1 MIDMKRFLLL
11 PFVSVLLLAGCAGS
25 KNAASVSGNET
36 EFDGYTHQPQES
48 NTTSISTIENGK
60 RNKRNYETIYDML
73 IGEVAGV
80 RVDMTG
86 NNSANIYI
94 RGKNSISGS
103 SQPLFIVDGSEVSD
117 ISYLNPN
124 DVDRIDV
131 LKDASAA
138 IYGVRGANGVIV
150 ITTKRGR

>member
-11 PFVSVLLLAGCAGS
+11 PFVSVLLLAGCAAS
-25 KNAASVSGNET
+25 KNAASGSGNET
-36 EFDGYTHQPQES
+36 VFDGYTHQPKES

>member
-36 EFDGYTHQPQES
+36 VFDGYTHQPKES

-94 RGKNSISGS
+94 RGKNSISGIASVTS
-103 SQPLFIVDGSEVSD
+103 SFMYLLAAYCSPVRFRAILSFLFIIMMSEVS
-117 ISYLNPN
+117 L
-124 DVDRIDV
+124 
-131 LKDASAA
+131 LLWL
-138 IYGVRGANGVIV
+138 
-150 ITTKRGR
+150 

>member
-1 MIDMKRFLLL
+1 MKRLLTL
-11 PFVSVLLLAGCAGS
+11 PIVLVLVLAGCSSAR
-25 KNAASVSGNET
+25 NAASNTGNET
-36 EFDGYTHQPQES
+36 VYDGYTHVSKES
-48 NTTSISTIENGK
+48 NAHSISTVKKSKHEN
-60 RNKRNYETIYDML
+60 RNYETIYDML

-86 NNSANIYI
+86 TNSANVYI
-94 RGKNSISGS
+94 RGKNSMNGS
-103 SQPLFIVDGSEVSD
+103 SQPLFIVDGTEVAD

-131 LKDASAA
+131 LKDSSAA

-150 ITTKRGR
+150 ISTKHGK

>member
-1 MIDMKRFLLL
+1 
-11 PFVSVLLLAGCAGS
+11 
-25 KNAASVSGNET
+25 
-36 EFDGYTHQPQES
+36 
-48 NTTSISTIENGK
+48 
-60 RNKRNYETIYDML
+60 ML

>member
-1 MIDMKRFLLL
+1 MKRFLLL
-11 PFVSVLLLAGCAGS
+11 PIVLVLILSGCAGS
-25 KNAASVSGNET
+25 RNATTVSGNET
-36 EFDGYTHQPQES
+36 VYDGYSHTPKES
-48 NTTSISTIENGK
+48 NTNSIATVKNGEK
-60 RNKRNYETIYDML
+60 SKRNYETIYDML

-94 RGKNSISGS
+94 RGKNSINGS

-131 LKDASAA
+131 LKDASAS
-138 IYGVRGANGVIV
+138 IYGVRGANGVII
-150 ITTKRGR
+150 ITTKHGR